1 MRFIL
6 KARWWIILLWVAAA
20 VGLMLTAPSMS
31 DLVRQKGNLSVPA
44 GYSSSEASEIMKEL
58 SAMKGGGKETQ
69 IALVFHEDSPISQSG
84 KDTVKE
90 GIEKLNASKDKIGIV
105 SITDPF
111 STPDAADKMISK
123 DGKTILTAISV
134 NHDERKLKDI
144 EQDIRSTLASVK
156 VKHYLTGQ
164 EQINEDTVASS
175 ESGLKK
181 SEYFTVIFILL
192 ILFVIFRSFVAPFI
206 PLLTVGLSYV
216 VSQSVV
222 AYLVDSFDFP
232 LSTYTQIFMVAV
244 MFGIGTDY
252 CILLISRFKEELQH
266 TDDKWEAIVATYR
279 TAGRTVFFSGLA
291 VLVGF
296 AAIGLSKF
304 ILYKS
309 AVAVAVGVAVM
320 LIALLTVVPFF
331 MAVLG
336 TKIFWPAKGSLE
348 HKENKLWGAFG
359 MLSLKRPWAAMLLVV
374 IFTVPFLL
382 TYSGKVSFNSMEE
395 IGDSY
400 ESVKAFNIISDSFE
414 PGESL
419 PTSIVI
425 KNNER
430 MDSAEYMALAE
441 KISREVKEVDGVA
454 SVRGLSRPTGDEVK
468 DFQLTEQVKTVG
480 EGLGKGNEGLNTI
493 QEGLSKAGNSLSENE
508 PKLKEA
514 AASTGKLVEGTAK
527 LKNGISQL
535 SSGLSAIEKG
545 IRSGS
550 TGAGQLKNGLQQA
563 KKSAQQLAAAQ
574 KQLLGA
580 YQQIGQGIGS
590 ISGGLAQVN
599 EQLSGAAQ
607 GLTGLSGKFS
617 SLESKYPEL
626 AKDPDYLTI
635 RGTVTETGKGMAQM
649 AAGLKQL
656 QGSLEQAAGG
666 LKQANEGL
674 AKAAGGQSQLAGGF
688 DQLISGISA
697 LEKGLN
703 QAASGQGQIIGK
715 IPDVVSGLS
724 QIENGQKQ
732 VQTGFSQFSGQI
744 SKLTD
749 GLNQSADGI
758 AKVSGGIDSAKDYLN
773 QVGGSN
779 NGLSGFY
786 VPDEA
791 LNNKDMA
798 KLFDTYLSK
807 DRKIMTLDVVFSD
820 NPYGTKAINEVDEI
834 KAAVNRAVDGT
845 KLAKA
850 DIAFGG
856 VSSSFNDLKNISNED
871 YTRTVILMLAGI
883 FIILV
888 LLLRSII
895 MPLYLIA
902 SLVLTFYTSLGV
914 TELIFVKII
923 GISGISWA
931 TPFFGFVILVAL
943 GIDYSIFLMDRFNEN
958 KHWNVGDAILH
969 AMKNMGT
976 VILSA
981 AVILGGTFASMY
993 PSGVMSML
1001 QIATVVLTGLALYSL
1016 VILPFFV
1023 PVMVRTFGNANWWP
1037 FPRKSE
1043 AGTGSEHSSLKL

>member
-1 MRFIL
+1 MRLIL
-6 KARWWIILLWVAAA
+6 KARWWIILLWIAAA
-20 VGLMLTAPSMS
+20 AALMLTAPSMS
-31 DLVRQKGNLSVPA
+31 DLVREKGNLSVPA
-44 GYSSSEASEIMKEL
+44 GYSSSEASEIMKEI
-58 SAMKGGGKETQ
+58 SAMKGGEKETQ
-69 IALVFHEDSPISQSG
+69 IALVFHEDSPLSQAS
-84 KDTVKE
+84 KDKVKA
-90 GIEKLNASKDKIGIV
+90 GIEKLNEAKTKIGIT

-123 DGKTILTAISV
+123 DGKTILTALSV
-134 NHDERKLKDI
+134 QNGDRKLQDI
-144 EQDIRSTLASVK
+144 EKDIRSTLASVE

-181 SEYFTVIFILL
+181 SEYFTVIFIML

-222 AYLVDSFDFP
+222 AFLVDSFNFP

-266 TDDKWEAIVATYR
+266 TDDKWEAIIATYR

-348 HKENKLWGAFG
+348 HKENKLWGVFG
-359 MLSLKRPWAAMLLVV
+359 RFSLKRPWAALLLVV
-374 IFTVPFLL
+374 VFTVPFLIS
-382 TYSGKVSFNSMEE
+382 YSGKVSFNSMEE
-395 IGDSY
+395 IGDNY

-419 PTSIVI
+419 PTSVVI

-430 MDSAEYMALAE
+430 MDTAEYMALAE
-441 KISREVKEVDGVA
+441 KISREVNGVDGVA

-508 PKLKEA
+508 PKLKQA
-514 AASTGKLVEGTAK
+514 ADSTGKLAEGTAK
-527 LKNGISQL
+527 LKEGISEL
-535 SSGLSAIEKG
+535 SGGLSAIEKG

-550 TGAGQLKNGLQQA
+550 SGAGQLKAGLQQA
-563 KKSAQQLAAAQ
+563 KKSAQQLASAQ
-574 KQLLGA
+574 QQLLKS
-580 YQQIGQGIGS
+580 YQQIGQGLGS
-590 ISGGLAQVN
+590 IDGGLAQVN

-607 GLTGLSGKFS
+607 GLTGLTGKFS
-617 SLESKYPEL
+617 SLENKYPEL
-626 AKDPDYLTI
+626 AQDPDYLTI
-635 RGTVTETGKGMAQM
+635 RGTVTETGKGMTQM

-656 QGSLEQAAGG
+656 QTSLTQASGG
-666 LKQANEGL
+666 LKQANEGF
-674 AKAAGGQSQLAGGF
+674 AQAAAGQTALAGGF
-688 DQLISGISA
+688 DQLINGITA
-697 LEKGLN
+697 LESGLN

-732 VQTGFSQFSGQI
+732 VQNGFTQFSGQI

-779 NGLSGFY
+779 NGLGGFY

-791 LNNKDMA
+791 LNNKDVE
-798 KLFDTYLSK
+798 KLFDTYLSP
-807 DRKIMTLDVVFSD
+807 DRKIMTLDVVMSD
-820 NPYGTKAINEVDEI
+820 NPYGTKAIGQVEEI
-834 KAAVNRAVDGT
+834 KAAVNRAVEGT

-856 VSSSFNDLKNISNED
+856 VSSSFNDLKTISGED

-883 FIILV
+883 FVILV

-914 TELIFVKII
+914 TELIFVNIM
-923 GISGISWA
+923 GVSGISWA

-958 KHWNVGDAILH
+958 KHWNVADAILH

-1016 VILPFFV
+1016 VILPFFI
-1023 PVMVRTFGNANWWP
+1023 PVMVKTFGNANWWP
-1037 FPRKSE
+1037 FPRKAE
-1043 AGTGSEHSSLKL
+1043 AGTASDPSNLNL